1 MKLSALLTALIIV
14 PVLTGA
20 AFARDYQ
27 LGSLVI
33 DQPWSRAT
41 PKGAATGAGYLTIK
55 NTGSTP
61 DRLVSATLSGAT
73 TAQIHEM
80 TMDNG
85 VMKMREVSGGLEI
98 RPGETV
104 ALQPQGYHIMF
115 TGLKEP
121 LVKGKTAKGSLTF
134 EHAGTIDIEFDVAA
148 AGSSGPQ
155 AGQMQHMQMDHMH

>member
-1 MKLSALLTALIIV
+1 MNLSALLAAFIIA

-41 PKGAATGAGYLTIK
+41 PKGATTGAGYLTIK

-61 DRLVSATLSGAT
+61 DRLISVALSSAT

-80 TMDNG
+80 TMDKG

-98 RPGETV
+98 KPGETV
-104 ALQPQGYHIMF
+104 TLKPQGYHIMF
-115 TGLKEP
+115 MGLKEP
-121 LVKGKTAKGSLTF
+121 LVRGQTAKGRLTF
-134 EHAGTIDIEFDVAA
+134 EHSGTIEVEFDVAA

>member
-1 MKLSALLTALIIV
+1 MEQLNETLRSSHCFDQSAG
-14 PVLTGA
+14 PTGA
-20 AFARDYQ
+20 AFARDFQ

-41 PKGAATGAGYLTIK
+41 LKGATTGAGYLTIK

-98 RPGETV
+98 KPGETA

-121 LVKGKTAKGSLTF
+121 LVK
-134 EHAGTIDIEFDVAA
+134 
-148 AGSSGPQ
+148 
-155 AGQMQHMQMDHMH
+155 